1 MSNEPLLYG
10 GQAVIRGVMMRS
22 PRFFSVACRRESGEL
37 RVRVEKVPLSKRPAF
52 LRLPLVRGSLA
63 LFDAMHLGV
72 KALMFSAGVAAE
84 DIAEEEQA
92 KSKRAKKEVEDGRK
106 NTSGAITD
114 IAIGGALVTGLGM
127 GVFLFI
133 IFPHLVAG
141 WIHSAGLMQNKL
153 ALNLVEGFIR
163 VTFFISYILAIGR
176 MKNIREVF
184 QYHGAEHRAIN
195 TFEADR
201 PLTLEETRPFG
212 RIHFR
217 CGTNFMLIV
226 LVLSIFVFSFLPWE
240 GVIQRIGW
248 RLALLPLIAGMAY
261 EALRFTS
268 RRCHLGWIQKLVSP
282 GLALQKLTTRE
293 PSDDQVEVALEALRA
308 VIDAEEKG
316 DVPQQ
321 EEPTPA
327 VA

>member
-1 MSNEPLLYG
+1 
-10 GQAVIRGVMMRS
+10 MRS
-22 PRFFSVACRRESGEL
+22 PRFFSVACRRENGEL
-37 RVRVEKVPLSKRPAF
+37 RVRVERIPLSKRPAF
-52 LRLPLVRGSLA
+52 LGLPLVRGSLA

-84 DIAEEEQA
+84 DIEEEEQA
-92 KSKRAKKEVEDGRK
+92 KSKRAKKEVEAGRK

-127 GVFLFI
+127 GVLLFI

-141 WIHSAGLMQNKL
+141 WIHSVGLMHNKL

-163 VTFFISYILAIGR
+163 VTFFIGYILAIGR

-240 GVIQRIGW
+240 GFIQRIGW

-316 DVPQQ
+316 DEPQQ
-321 EEPTPA
+321 EEPAPA